1 MSRLFLLLV
10 SILTFTQSA
19 FTQENNVLK
28 IKDLEL
34 KKDTII
40 CINFF
45 YVPWEL
51 KPYGRIGETNVR
63 DYNGLS
69 SYFKID
75 NIEVIQEFEETLS
88 ALNFKY
94 IEKVKKKSKMD
105 VRMVID
111 FQYKSGKTKTILINP
126 DGLIKYNGNYF
137 WGNYYFLKKILE
149 YVPEA
154 EYKI

>member
-1 MSRLFLLLV
+1 
-10 SILTFTQSA
+10 
-19 FTQENNVLK
+19 
-28 IKDLEL
+28 
-34 KKDTII
+34 
-40 CINFF
+40 
-45 YVPWEL
+45 
-51 KPYGRIGETNVR
+51 
-63 DYNGLS
+63 
-69 SYFKID
+69 
-75 NIEVIQEFEETLS
+75 LS